1 MQKFIDALDR
11 DTSSVPGKART
22 YSALNSSLTDLDQA
36 LGSISDARSILGS
49 RLSVIDQQLESNV
62 ELDLQYKQTISTVRD
77 VDYASAISELEQQLL
92 GLEAA
97 QKTYSRTRAFS
108 LFSLI

>member
-1 MQKFIDALDR
+1 VIAQQAE
-11 DTSSVPGKART
+11 S
-22 YSALNSSLTDLDQA
+22 NQELDQQY
-36 LGSISDARSILGS
+36 
-49 RLSVIDQQLESNV
+49 QQTL
-62 ELDLQYKQTISTVRD
+62 STVRD

-97 QKTYSRTRAFS
+97 QKTYARTRAFS